1 MQSKV
6 IARENIIARYINCD
20 SERITR
26 FNIIVSYKMSNENEN
41 NSENENENEN
51 EKDSAEWKWELNENT
66 S

>member
-51 EKDSAEWKWELNENT
+51 EKDSAE
-66 S
+66 